1 MDIYCVPSAGEPV
14 LNQLDLSDLCCLQCN
29 RGTQG
34 SKQRKCHD
42 CRNMMPGEMYI
53 GQGRLTLAGKIWEE
67 CPGSRNRCA
76 KA

>member
-1 MDIYCVPSAGEPV
+1 MNKGMMNVYCVPSAGEPV

-42 CRNMMPGEMYI
+42 SRNMMPGEMYI
-53 GQGRLTLAGKIWEE
+53 GQGR
-67 CPGSRNRCA
+67 
-76 KA
+76 